1 MKVKKLSRSESA
13 EVLLLIGCF
22 LLIVGSAISV
32 GLGYGLIAT
41 GALLISIAVFGATRG
56 DE

>member
-1 MKVKKLSRSESA
+1 MVIKKLSRSESA

-22 LLIVGSAISV
+22 LLLVGSAISI

-41 GALLISIAVFGATRG
+41 GALLISIAILGATRG